1 MSDQNEYRLKHLEF
15 IQSVISR
22 QAQNSFAVKGWTLT
36 LSAGIFTFLLSQSNA
51 NPAAYFIAVFPAFL
65 FWLLDGYYLRQ
76 ERAFRCLYDDVREDL
91 AKTADESRVVEL
103 LNMNTIRY
111 KKAQPYFSAFRS
123 KTVIGIPL
131 MIFITSLVLFIIDLQ
146 P

>member
-15 IQSVISR
+15 IQSIISR

-36 LSAGIFTFLLSQSNA
+36 LSAGIFTFLLSQSDA

-76 ERAFRCLYDDVREDL
+76 ERAFRCLYDDVRADL
-91 AKTADESRVVEL
+91 TRTSEQEYLVQVFD
-103 LNMNTIRY
+103 MNTSRY
-111 KKAQPYFSAFRS
+111 KKIQPFFSAFRS
-123 KTVIGIPL
+123 KTVIGIPV
-131 MIFITSLVLFIIDLQ
+131 MIFITSLVLFLIDLQ
-146 P
+146 S